1 MGYNYLI
8 YKKQLI
14 NIKNKSNYS
23 YMKLYIYIALFVIL
37 IVYVNSHSNYLTEKF
52 ADTKKI
58 NNLDA
63 PNPYNVLKTDKV
75 KPILIEGNSE
85 LVPGYDPVT
94 NDKYWQLKLQGF
106 SDIYN
111 YEDKGGLD
119 IFLQANDIQN
129 QLNFEFAPVK
139 KEEKKS
145 EIKDETKKKIIPNT
159 LEYNKKK
166 YYFVGTASNEYYSQY
181 YYLFELAISQDKKDL
196 NFEEELKYVNNN
208 RIYEYLLVKI
218 HKNNPQVSH
227 YVGPRNKIKI
237 NDVVYFSLG
246 NFQLG
251 PLVIKKLN

>member
-1 MGYNYLI
+1 
-8 YKKQLI
+8 
-14 NIKNKSNYS
+14 
-23 YMKLYIYIALFVIL
+23 MKLYIYIALFVIL

-63 PNPYNVLKTDKV
+63 PNPYNLLKTDKV

-85 LVPGYDPVT
+85 LIPGYDNVN
-94 NDKYWQLKLQGF
+94 NDKYWKLKLQGF

-119 IFLQANDIQN
+119 IFLKANDIQN
-129 QLNFEFAPVK
+129 QLNLEFPQTK
-139 KEEKKS
+139 KEEKQIK
-145 EIKDETKKKIIPNT
+145 IKDEH
-159 LEYNKKK
+159 NKKMVSNIFEYKKNK
-166 YYFVGTASNEYYSQY
+166 YNLVGTASNEYYSQY
-181 YYLFELAISQDKKDL
+181 YYLYEFVVEQNNKDL

-218 HKNNPQVSH
+218 HKNNPKVSH
-227 YVGPRNKIKI
+227 YVGPRNKINI